1 MDRAAKRMTVWRGS
15 WSFCRTCRGRREQAA
30 PSAEERKKARE
41 DKGKV
46 SRHLNHSQLYYTSI
60 SKVGYTKDLQLL
72 EETPVAACKS
82 RAGVN
87 GELCLGFARQ
97 LAGNYRYSTHTH
109 TDPHIHIC
117 LSLIWLLMVRRTW
130 QALPKQAAKLRFE
143 RFKSRGE
150 YVALIARHIAPKTID
165 ISSESLRRIPTHPLS
180 LCSSLATH
188 AVVG

>member
-30 PSAEERKKARE
+30 PSTEEWKKARE

-46 SRHLNHSQLYYTSI
+46 PRHLNHSQLYYTSI
-60 SKVGYTKDLQLL
+60 SQSGIYEGFKGSRRDTCSC
-72 EETPVAACKS
+72 PKS

-109 TDPHIHIC
+109 SHIHIC
-117 LSLIWLLMVRRTW
+117 LSLIWLLMVKRTW
-130 QALPKQAAKLRFE
+130 QALPKQATKLRFE
-143 RFKSRGE
+143 KFKSRGE
-150 YVALIARHIAPKTID
+150 YVALIARH
-165 ISSESLRRIPTHPLS
+165 SSKNHRHLFRKFAKDSHPPTSRP
-180 LCSSLATH
+180 CSSLATH